1 MKKFLNRFFVVL
13 GVIFSILLIFGVYLY
28 ITDPWGLKPLLQLR
42 NGTSGNASSTG
53 STKSGLSEEQKA
65 ALLKL
70 GIDPST
76 IPTSFTPAQEACVTS
91 KIGAK
96 RTAEIKNGG
105 TPSMSEY
112 SAARGCF

>member
-1 MKKFLNRFFVVL
+1 MKKFLNTFFVIL
-13 GVIFSILLIFGVYLY
+13 GVIFFMLIIFGVYLY
-28 ITDPWGLKPLLQLR
+28 ITDPWGLKPLLELR

-53 STKSGLSEEQKA
+53 TTKSGLSEEQKA
-65 ALLKL
+65 ALRKI

-76 IPTSFTPAQEACVTS
+76 VPTSFTPAQEACVTS

-112 SAARGCF
+112 SAAKACF